1 MSLLDTEGQSCSKC
15 GISGI
20 HACPGKPLP
29 PTTEEEQERIRKVF
43 EDLATNR
50 MLDGSEHD
58 RLA

>member
-1 MSLLDTEGQSCSKC
+1 MLEIKGQSCPKC

-29 PTTEEEQERIRKVF
+29 KPTPEEEARIRKVF
-43 EDLATNR
+43 ENLASDHKVIDNNH
-50 MLDGSEHD
+50 E